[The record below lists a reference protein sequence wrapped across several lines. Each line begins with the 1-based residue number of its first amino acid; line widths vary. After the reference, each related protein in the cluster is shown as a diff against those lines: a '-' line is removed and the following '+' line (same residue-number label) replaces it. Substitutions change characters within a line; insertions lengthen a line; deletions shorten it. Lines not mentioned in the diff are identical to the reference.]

1 MTILFSR
8 VEEKKKNTFDLH
20 LVASDSF
27 GFFFLCLYILVPENQ
42 RKYRHQR
49 LEVVRQLKLLSNCL
63 ETTTVVM
70 AALEAFCC
78 CSSQSRATM
87 ILLLVV

>member
-8 VEEKKKNTFDLH
+8 VEEKKKTPLICT
-20 LVASDSF
+20 LLRRILSV
-27 GFFFLCLYILVPENQ
+27 FFSVFLVPENQ

-49 LEVVRQLKLLSNCL
+49 LEVVRQLKLLSNRL

-70 AALEAFCC
+70 AALEAFCY